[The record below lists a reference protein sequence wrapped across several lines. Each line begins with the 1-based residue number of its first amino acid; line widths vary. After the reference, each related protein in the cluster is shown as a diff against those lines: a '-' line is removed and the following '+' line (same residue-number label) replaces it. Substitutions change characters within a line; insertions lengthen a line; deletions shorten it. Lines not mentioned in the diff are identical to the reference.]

1 MPCFIE
7 IGQSVPRKSPGQGGG
22 LAGTRIA
29 DGDIC
34 AKGRRPLCQ
43 CAGVHEKK
51 YFHEEKF
58 KSRSAGFDVQ
68 NYYLQKEK
76 EQLAAEKKSQE
87 LELSLRDTQL
97 RSSLVILVPVFFLV
111 VGLVA
116 GLYQQR
122 QAKRKLAAQN
132 ALIQQ
137 QAVRMENLDVAKS
150 RFFANVSHE
159 LHTPL
164 TLLLGPIHA
173 LLKENRLTG
182 KQTQMLQMA
191 RRSGIQLEQ
200 WINDLR

>member
-1 MPCFIE
+1 MAKAYLEKARAKAEALPAHELLTE
-7 IGQSVPRKSPGQGGG
+7 IFALK
-22 LAGTRIA
+22 AE
-29 DGDIC
+29 
-34 AKGRRPLCQ
+34 GRYANAL
-43 CAGVHEKK
+43 EYTKKK

-97 RSSLVILVPVFFLV
+97 RSSLVILVLVFFLV